1 MPFSVLPCND
11 STQGRIFCPKTSLK
25 SRRGEDQQGGSRL
38 NFKTDPRRNV
48 LIANPG
54 ACSESISLHKSCQDA
69 IYLDRTFNCGQF
81 LQSMDRINRVGMP
94 PGTFASYYIPVVR
107 CGIEQLL
114 DRRLAARQQTLY
126 MLLDDDMPVLGHDEE
141 WSLLEREDDL
151 EVVFGEL
158 IQELQKRADENA
170 KRATRTTRRS
180 R

>member
-1 MPFSVLPCND
+1 
-11 STQGRIFCPKTSLK
+11 
-25 SRRGEDQQGGSRL
+25 
-38 NFKTDPRRNV
+38 
-48 LIANPG
+48 
-54 ACSESISLHKSCQDA
+54 
-69 IYLDRTFNCGQF
+69 
-81 LQSMDRINRVGMP
+81 MDRINRVGMP